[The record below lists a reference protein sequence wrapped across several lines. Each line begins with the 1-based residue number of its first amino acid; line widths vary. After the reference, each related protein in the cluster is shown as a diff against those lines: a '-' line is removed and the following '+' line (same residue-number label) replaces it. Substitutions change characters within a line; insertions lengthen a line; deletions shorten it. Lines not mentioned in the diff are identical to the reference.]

1 MSWPNLGDL
10 MVDAAA
16 EAPVGLVGAPLAM
29 GSVTPGRC
37 DLAPAMLRAV
47 LRRIACYDLETRRE
61 IATRIMD
68 HGDAAISGMTIEQA
82 TAPIR
87 ELCAGSVA
95 KHALTLV
102 IGGNNAVTRPAVLA
116 LGLPLDQVGL
126 VTLDAHF
133 DLRDTTRGLGNGNPV
148 RALREDGLP
157 GRNIAQVGLAP
168 FANSAAMH
176 RDAEDGGHYVATIG
190 EVRAKGIAAVIGEAL
205 RQVAHCAA
213 LVIDCDIDVIDRGQL
228 PGAPGARPGG
238 MAAHDFFAAVRMLAS
253 DPRVRLIDLTE
264 WDPPLDPSDLSALV
278 AGRWLAECL
287 AGYEARLPSS
297 IQRSG
302 L

>member
-16 EAPVGLVGAPLAM
+16 EAPVGLVGVPLAM

-47 LRRIACYDLETRRE
+47 LRRIALYDVETRRE
-61 IATRIMD
+61 LASRIAD

-87 ELCAGSVA
+87 ELCATSVA
-95 KHALTLV
+95 KHVLTLV
-102 IGGNNAVTRPAVLA
+102 IGGNNAVTRPALLA
-116 LGLPLDQVGL
+116 LELPLETIGL

-133 DLRDTTRGLGNGNPV
+133 DLRETARGLGNGNPV

-168 FANSAAMH
+168 FANSATMH

-205 RQVAHCAA
+205 RHVAHCAA

-238 MAAHDFFAAVRMLAS
+238 MAAHDFFAGVRMLAG

-287 AGYEARLPSS
+287 AGYEAR
-297 IQRSG
+297 
-302 L
+302 